1 MDILARTGGGE
12 WQVVGSVEVDATC
25 THEGLMSSHDRYAV
39 DTFTAYL
46 HDLDHAD
53 ITVECFGYAAAGRHA
68 GQAVTRWGGRS
79 PVRIYTAAEARR
91 ILKAKIAEALSAP
104 EEPETD
110 PTTTPTPL
118 DDARALIGHKV
129 RSFDFVETWNFPDP
143 ADTSANP
150 APTHT
155 TGRDLVGERAR
166 YVEGVVEAIEP
177 QEGCQRYAIRVSR
190 QVSRGEETDR
200 RLGTLVF
207 PPINGTPNSC
217 DGVQNGVEL
226 VAPEAAEAAALII
239 QEMDRA
245 TRKHGPNST
254 HRAVARQQAE
264 IILSCLG
271 FAWSHAEQR
280 AVPRH
285 SGGA

>member
-1 MDILARTGGGE
+1 MTHCDHDPRIRVEEDDCGFIVTEYGDSSDYWTHRCPTIEAAARTVRALGFE
-12 WQVVGSVEVDATC
+12 P
-25 THEGLMSSHDRYAV
+25 SHGAV
-39 DTFTAYL
+39 AWC
-46 HDLDHAD
+46 
-53 ITVECFGYAAAGRHA
+53 IG
-68 GQAVTRWGGRS
+68 
-79 PVRIYTAAEARR
+79 
-91 ILKAKIAEALSAP
+91 AP
-104 EEPETD
+104 TSEEPEPA
-110 PTTTPTPL
+110 PTSRPTRL
-118 DDARALIGHKV
+118 ADARALIGHKV
-129 RSFDFVETWNFPDP
+129 RSFSFVETWDFPDP

-155 TGRDLVGERAR
+155 TGRDLVGERAC
-166 YVEGVVEAIEP
+166 YVEGVVESIEAKGDFVG
-177 QEGCQRYAIRVSR
+177 GCYRYAIRVSR

-200 RLGTLVF
+200 RLGGLVF
-207 PPINGTPNSC
+207 PPINGTPNSLG
-217 DGVQNGVEL
+217 GVQNGVEL

-285 SGGA
+285 SEGA